1 MSPYFEN
8 QNWNWNK
15 DFVFE
20 ELDSW
25 FHFCVELELELK
37 STVSEVDLAKFGY

>member
-15 DFVFE
+15 NFVFE

-25 FHFCVELELELK
+25 FHFYVQLELK
-37 STVSEVDLAKFGY
+37 STASEVDLAKFGY